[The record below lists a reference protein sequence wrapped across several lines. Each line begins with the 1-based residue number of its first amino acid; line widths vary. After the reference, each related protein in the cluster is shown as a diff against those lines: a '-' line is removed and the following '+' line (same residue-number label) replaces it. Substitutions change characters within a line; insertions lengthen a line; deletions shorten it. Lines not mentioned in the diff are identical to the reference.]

1 MRLCFLLSPLV
12 GFQVVSASYF
22 QATGKPREATLLM
35 LSRQVFL
42 LIPLVWILPKFF
54 QLDGVWMALPISDG
68 VSSLI
73 TGACLLFELRRLDS
87 RHQETTAAA
96 GEGNRA
102 GHRGS
107 GDAGRRGLMGAKKQL
122 EDIRVLRA

>member
-1 MRLCFLLSPLV
+1 MSPLV

-42 LIPLVWILPKFF
+42 LIPLVWILPMFF
-54 QLDGVWMALPISDG
+54 ELDGVWMALPISDG
-68 VSSLI
+68 VSSLV

-87 RHQETTAAA
+87 RHQETTEVA
-96 GEGNRA
+96 
-102 GHRGS
+102 
-107 GDAGRRGLMGAKKQL
+107 AKKSVL
-122 EDIRVLRA
+122 VAEGLPVPEDAV